1 MSPIIGFTSK
11 DLLRGT
17 VVTVAWYRVRIEQV
31 GEQLAKKGDSTNYPV
46 EAIIMFNADDGSTEF
61 ANVPIDWNFNSKA
74 LGFAV
79 GYLKALGIEVKEGTR
94 YDLGATATREL
105 DVFIENQLYEG
116 RTINKVN
123 YKFRAP
129 MDAPVS

>member
-17 VVTVAWYRVRIEQV
+17 VVIPSWYRVKIDAV
-31 GEQLAKKGDSTNYPV
+31 GEELSKDQKSTNYKI
-46 EAIIMFNADDGSTEF
+46 EGTIIANADDGSTTF
-61 ANVPIDWNFNSKA
+61 QNVPIDWNFNSKA

-79 GYLKALGIEVKEGTR
+79 GYLKALGEEPKENSR
-94 YDLGATATREL
+94 YDLNATVTREL
-105 DVFIENQLYEG
+105 DVFIENSLYDG

-129 MDAPVS
+129 RAA

>member
-1 MSPIIGFTSK
+1 MSPIIGYTDK

-17 VVTVAWYRVRIEQV
+17 VVTVDWYRVRIDAV
-31 GEQLAKKGDSTNYPV
+31 GEELSKKGDSNNYKV
-46 EAIIMFNADDGSTEF
+46 EGTILFNAESGDKTF

-74 LGFAV
+74 LGFSV
-79 GYLKALGIEVKEGTR
+79 GYLRALGEDVQSGKR
-94 YDLGATATREL
+94 YDLAATIGKEL
-105 DVFIENQLYEG
+105 DVFIENSLYDG

-129 MDAPVS
+129 RS